1 MIIVVNIQIETL
13 KVSNYDIIHS
23 IQSFNKYVSHTI
35 PDNGDIATNK
45 RSKNPFPY
53 GAKFFYIINIIN
65 R

>member
-23 IQSFNKYVSHTI
+23 IQSFNKYVSHSI

-45 RSKNPFPY
+45 RSKNPFLY
-53 GAKFFYIINIIN
+53 GAKF
-65 R
+65 